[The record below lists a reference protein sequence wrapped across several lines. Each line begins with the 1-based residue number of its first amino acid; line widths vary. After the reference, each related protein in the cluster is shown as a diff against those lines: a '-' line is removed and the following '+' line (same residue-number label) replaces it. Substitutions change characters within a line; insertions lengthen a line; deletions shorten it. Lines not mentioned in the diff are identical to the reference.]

1 MPNLALSK
9 VKQVN
14 SAGTSPLT
22 CLIGVINGSNE
33 RRIKPAIGGIW
44 YKLGWYF

>member
-1 MPNLALSK
+1 LPNLALSQ

-14 SAGTSPLT
+14 SVGTAPLP

-33 RRIKPAIGGIW
+33 RRIKPAVGGI
-44 YKLGWYF
+44 